1 MAINPNVTFV
11 SGDVLT
17 AAQQNRFP
25 RGIMAYNTASTT
37 DSTITVEE
45 LQVTAS
51 TFTAEANRL
60 YRVSYYEPGFGSSTG
75 AAMTM
80 RVRLTNITGAI
91 QQTGIIFN
99 TGTQQQNG
107 FIQNVLSFNAGSV
120 VLVATL
126 QNSAGTGSAN
136 RSATAQAVL
145 LIEDIG
151 PA

>member
-145 LIEDIG
+145 LVEDIG